1 MSTSSLVKRYWCTGE
16 TPNMVRRQRGG
27 THPAPSDPDP
37 SDPSNPDSLVPSA
50 RLPAQRKFEASLLAA
65 ANRAMAGMR
74 RRGHSLRPT
83 SLVSRVRPDAKVLGL
98 RVHDAGLD
106 QLLTE
111 ALPVV
116 TGDRVRGVPGL
127 RVHPR
132 RDHLDLR
139 SPDGEVRLLGVTRE
153 RWRQAVAT
161 GLPVDLAMTDDLDPL
176 ESAPESAP
184 PPDLPADLMSGVLRR
199 LPLWRGA
206 AWLDGIVVG
215 DALELY
221 WRGGPP
227 SESVAAILAGS
238 TCGIPAS
245 SAVPYRFRNAVH
257 GVALSAADPHAV
269 TRPAEPEW
277 AWAEWTATTA
287 PGPAVAERAVQ
298 PVLRARPD
306 LPDVWEQ
313 HEMRAALALR
323 DITTVYRILTHHG
336 VPRGRIAALTGQ
348 PDHDVD
354 RILSGA
360 DVESY
365 DVLTDIANG
374 LGIPPGY
381 MGLAHDEQP
390 APDSPCDC
398 ATLDERTKRDRFLAH
413 AALVTVGTTTT
424 WGCEAPSCH
433 SARPV
438 R

>member
-1 MSTSSLVKRYWCTGE
+1 MSTSSLAKRYWCTGE

-27 THPAPSDPDP
+27 AQ
-37 SDPSNPDSLVPSA
+37 PDSLVPSA
-50 RLPAQRKFEASLLAA
+50 CLPGQRRFEASLLAA

-98 RVHDAGLD
+98 RVHDAALD

-116 TGDRVRGVPGL
+116 AGDRVRGVPGL
-127 RVHPR
+127 RAHPR

-153 RWRQAVAT
+153 RWRRAVAT
-161 GLPVDLAMTDDLDPL
+161 GLPVDLALTDHLDPR
-176 ESAPESAP
+176 ESQP

-206 AWLDGIVVG
+206 AWLDGVVVG
-215 DALELY
+215 DVLELY
-221 WRGGPP
+221 WRDGPP

-245 SAVPYRFRNAVH
+245 AAVPYRFRNAVH
-257 GVALSAADPHAV
+257 GVALSAADPRAAAK
-269 TRPAEPEW
+269 PAEPEW
-277 AWAEWTATTA
+277 AWVGWTAATA
-287 PGPAVAERAVQ
+287 PGPAVAERAVR
-298 PVLRARPD
+298 PAVHPRPD
-306 LPDVWEQ
+306 LPDLWEQ
-313 HEMRAALALR
+313 HEMREALALR
-323 DITTVYRILTHHG
+323 DITAVYRLLTRHG
-336 VPRGRIAALTGQ
+336 VPRDRIAALTGQ

-354 RILSGA
+354 RILTGA
-360 DVESY
+360 KVESY
-365 DVLTDIANG
+365 DALTDIANG

-381 MGLAHDEQP
+381 MGLAHDEQTG
-390 APDSPCDC
+390 PDPRCDC
-398 ATLDERTKRDRFLAH
+398 ATLDERAKRDRFLAH

-424 WGCEAPSCH
+424 WGCQAPSCR

-438 R
+438 

>member
-1 MSTSSLVKRYWCTGE
+1 MSTSSLAKRYWCTGE
-16 TPNMVRRQRGG
+16 TPNMVRRQRGV
-27 THPAPSDPDP
+27 AE
-37 SDPSNPDSLVPSA
+37 PDSLVPSA
-50 RLPAQRKFEASLLAA
+50 CLPGQRRFEASLLAA

-98 RVHDAGLD
+98 RVHDAALD

-116 TGDRVRGVPGL
+116 AGDRVRGVPGL

-153 RWRQAVAT
+153 RWRQAVAA
-161 GLPVDLAMTDDLDPL
+161 GLPVDLALTDHLDPR
-176 ESAPESAP
+176 EAAP

-221 WRGGPP
+221 WRGGPR

-238 TCGIPAS
+238 ACGIPAS
-245 SAVPYRFRNAVH
+245 AAVPYRFRDAVH
-257 GVALSAADPHAV
+257 GVALSAADPRAV
-269 TRPAEPEW
+269 ARPVEPEW
-277 AWAEWTATTA
+277 AWTEWTAATA
-287 PGPAVAERAVQ
+287 PGPAVAERAVRAA
-298 PVLRARPD
+298 RARPD

-323 DITTVYRILTHHG
+323 DMTTVYRLLTHHG
-336 VPRGRIAALTGQ
+336 VPRARIAAMTGQ
-348 PDHDVD
+348 ADDDVD
-354 RILSGA
+354 RVLSGA
-360 DVESY
+360 KVESY
-365 DVLTDIANG
+365 DTLTEIANG

-381 MGLAHDEQP
+381 MGLAQDEQP
-390 APDSPCDC
+390 DPAAACDC
-398 ATLDERTKRDRFLAH
+398 ANLDERTKRDRFLAH

-424 WGCEAPSCH
+424 WGCQAPGCR

-438 R
+438 